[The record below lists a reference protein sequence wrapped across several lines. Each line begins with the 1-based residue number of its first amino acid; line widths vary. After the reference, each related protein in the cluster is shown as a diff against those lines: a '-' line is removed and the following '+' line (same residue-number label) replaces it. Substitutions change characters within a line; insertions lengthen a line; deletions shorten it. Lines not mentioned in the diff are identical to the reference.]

1 MSKFIILCG
10 GTGKDKFENRAIKA
24 ADGKTRQIKF
34 LEFCDNMAA
43 AMSASK
49 VVVARAGAGTI
60 AELARCRLPSV
71 IVPYPYAADNHQF
84 ENAKCFERQ
93 GGCVVLEQRNLH
105 KLFDEVLEIFGNE
118 KLKENMEKN
127 LERVDDLNDASK
139 IVSDL
144 SEIARSE

>member
-1 MSKFIILCG
+1 M
-10 GTGKDKFENRAIKA
+10 
-24 ADGKTRQIKF
+24 
-34 LEFCDNMAA
+34 
-43 AMSASK
+43 
-49 VVVARAGAGTI
+49 
-60 AELARCRLPSV
+60 
-71 IVPYPYAADNHQF
+71 
-84 ENAKCFERQ
+84 
-93 GGCVVLEQRNLH
+93 VLEQRNLH